1 MIYWAMLLH
10 FYQPP
15 TQVHSMLDKVSDEAY
30 RPLIAVL
37 KANPNARLSV
47 NINGCLTE
55 MLAEHGKLDILQG
68 LDELVQQKQ
77 IEFTGSGKYHP
88 ILPLIPQTEITR
100 QINENRRT
108 NRKFIS
114 YQPRGFFP
122 PEMCIGTNIIDPV
135 LSTGHD
141 WIIASGIACPLEWPI
156 DTIHYVNSPA
166 GKLSVFFRD
175 DVLSNRISFHEIDV
189 PGFIKHLLVFGR
201 DKKDD
206 IYIVTAMDAETFG
219 HHIKNWENDFL
230 DALYKELA
238 GDPDPKTSRS
248 AEKKPEKLISTE
260 LAGNIIKPVTISEL
274 LHYFK
279 VGKAIKPKPSSWS
292 TGVEDLRKGN
302 PYPLWN
308 SPDNQIHQLLW
319 EHLNLSIE
327 MVNKAVRAVENNSEQ
342 HPPNFFMELLDPA
355 LHSDQFWWASKKP
368 YWEVNLI
375 NRGLA
380 LQQECLL
387 NAYRAIHNSMDIN
400 DKEKQEYRYKYYAAE
415 NIANN
420 IKRHLFDSN
429 QSINN
434 C

>member
-15 TQVHSMLDKVSDEAY
+15 TQVHSVLDKVSDEAY

-47 NINGCLTE
+47 NINGSLTE
-55 MLAEHGKLDILQG
+55 MLSEHGKTDILQG
-68 LDELVQQKQ
+68 LDELAQQKQ

-88 ILPLIPQTEITR
+88 ILPLIPQTEIIR
-100 QINENRRT
+100 QINENRRI
-108 NRKFIS
+108 NRKLIPSF
-114 YQPRGFFP
+114 QPRGFFP
-122 PEMCIGTNIIDPV
+122 PEMSIGTNIIDPV

-141 WIIASGIACPLEWPI
+141 WIIASGIACPVEWPI
-156 DTIHYVNSPA
+156 DTVHYVNSPA
-166 GKLSVFFRD
+166 GKLPVLFRD

-189 PGFIKHLLVFGR
+189 QGFIKHLLVFGR

-219 HHIKNWENDFL
+219 HHIKNWEKDFL
-230 DALYKELA
+230 NALYRELA
-238 GDPDPKTSRS
+238 ANDTSPKIIRS
-248 AEKKPEKLISTE
+248 VSKKTEKLISPE
-260 LAGNIIKPVTISEL
+260 QAGNIIRPVTISEIL
-274 LHYFK
+274 NYFRT
-279 VGKAIKPKPSSWS
+279 GKAIKPKPSSWS
-292 TGVEDLRKGN
+292 TSVEDIKNGN

-308 SPDNQIHQLLW
+308 SPDNRIHQLLW

-327 MVNKAVRAVENNSEQ
+327 MVNKAVSIAENNSEL
-342 HPPNFFMELLDPA
+342 HPPNFFMEMLDPA

-387 NAYRAIHNSMDIN
+387 NAYRAICNSIDIN
-400 DKEKQEYRYKYYAAE
+400 DKEKKEYRYRYYAAE

-420 IKRHLFDSN
+420 IKRLLFD
-429 QSINN
+429 NN
-434 C
+434 